1 MRPGGCRTVPPFWIT
16 CNASP
21 TQWASPLT
29 IKPLED
35 TILTENMLRG
45 RRRGGRGKNGEE
57 EGGEEKEEKRGRVNG
72 VYLLKTRGTHTL
84 HLSIMGQLYSS

>member
-35 TILTENMLRG
+35 TILTENMLREEE
-45 RRRGGRGKNGEE
+45 RGEE
-57 EGGEEKEEKRGRVNG
+57 EEEEKEEEEEEEEEKEEEEERESKG
-72 VYLLKTRGTHTL
+72 
-84 HLSIMGQLYSS
+84 SIYIYQKQEVHILCISAL

>member
-35 TILTENMLRG
+35 TILTKNMLRG
-45 RRRGGRGKNGEE
+45 GRRGRGENGEE
-57 EGGEEKEEKRGRVNG
+57 EGGEEREEERGRVNG
-72 VYLLKTRGTHTL
+72 VYLSKQEVHILCISAL
-84 HLSIMGQLYSS
+84 

>member
-35 TILTENMLRG
+35 TILTKNMLRRERREERRKRRKWRGGG
-45 RRRGGRGKNGEE
+45 RRRRRRERESKGSIFIKN
-57 EGGEEKEEKRGRVNG
+57 KSVHI
-72 VYLLKTRGTHTL
+72 LCISAL
-84 HLSIMGQLYSS
+84 